1 MRYARQRLEN
11 DERDRAYRFF
21 ITEEIRVIS
30 QAMASFFGGE
40 GINKNLYDFF
50 DEIDAKKR
58 GAGKYRTGEEI
69 KEYVKNGLRKLADR
83 K

>member
-1 MRYARQRLEN
+1 
-11 DERDRAYRFF
+11 
-21 ITEEIRVIS
+21 
-30 QAMASFFGGE
+30 MAGFLGGE

-58 GAGKYRTGEEI
+58 GAGNYRTGEEI

>member
-1 MRYARQRLEN
+1 
-11 DERDRAYRFF
+11 
-21 ITEEIRVIS
+21 
-30 QAMASFFGGE
+30 MASFFGGE

-58 GAGKYRTGEEI
+58 GAGNYRTGEEI